1 MLTVS
6 LIFETVDSTKELVLP
21 KFPFDKLN
29 CERERHLLVSVS
41 TIFILLCMYSKGIF
55 LDMESTYRNSHRILV
70 KYNYYYY

>member
-41 TIFILLCMYSKGIF
+41 TIKTWAFYFIMDRQGKVFFLVMECIGI
-55 LDMESTYRNSHRILV
+55 LTES
-70 KYNYYYY
+70 